1 MKHPTGGL
9 QPATLPALP
18 GGMFQAWNRQHQPEA
33 TTIDGGGKS
42 GQIWR
47 KFHFSSGS
55 KNVNGLTHRASCCP
69 QQIYPVEDPPD
80 SQYRKIGITKKL
92 I

>member
-33 TTIDGGGKS
+33 TTIDGGGKIRPDMAKISFFIRFKKCKWTHTSRVLLPATDIS
-42 GQIWR
+42 GGGPARFTI
-47 KFHFSSGS
+47 
-55 KNVNGLTHRASCCP
+55 
-69 QQIYPVEDPPD
+69 
-80 SQYRKIGITKKL
+80 
-92 I
+92 